1 MVIHYTARFKNVSE
15 EEVNTK
21 KFWNDQAWTAL
32 ILRNKEGNRGCKD
45 MTERVITNIISPVN
59 MFPKIG
65 KGTLLSWGIQDEEK
79 EKAWLTERQLVNLE
93 LCFERTP
100 KGYSSKKV
108 RVIGH
113 WNEKG
118 YYAYSKVET
127 GPEFNMPPQYNLDD
141 LKEEM

>member
-1 MVIHYTARFKNVSE
+1 
-15 EEVNTK
+15 
-21 KFWNDQAWTAL
+21 
-32 ILRNKEGNRGCKD
+32 
-45 MTERVITNIISPVN
+45 MTDRVITNIISSRYV
-59 MFPKIG
+59 PKIG
-65 KGTLLSWGIQDEEK
+65 RHIVELGIQDEEK

-108 RVIGH
+108 RVIGY